1 MDCLKGQIFLI
12 NMAESESKAK
22 LTVKLTQED
31 IPGAKLPRDSVEKCS
46 VVQLKRWLLCRG
58 AKTTGTKKALVSR
71 FVSKLATFKLRTFT
85 RVRQYRRLKQYRGLN
100 EHSLYSRA

>member
-1 MDCLKGQIFLI
+1 
-12 NMAESESKAK
+12 MAESESKAK

-46 VVQLKRWLLCRG
+46 VVQLKRWLLCTG

-85 RVRQYRRLKQYRGLN
+85 RNKLFLFITTLFVIICLFRIIIKI
-100 EHSLYSRA
+100 S